1 MSADTFTLCPTTIMR
16 VDEQE
21 GKLGVVSAGHGPDEA
36 LVVFRGPED
45 AWAFQ
50 RTSGKYTE
58 AEGCTV
64 VGMDRN
70 AVAALLDK
78 QGLRYVAMPEGWT
91 GDPSGRVDLFSA
103 ENFLKF
109 LDESEPA

>member
-1 MSADTFTLCPTTIMR
+1 MSADTFTISPTVIVR
-16 VDEQE
+16 LDEQE
-21 GKLGVVSAGHGPDEA
+21 GTLGVVSANQGPDEA

-58 AEGCTV
+58 AEGFLV

-78 QGLRYVAMPEGWT
+78 QGLRYVAMPEAWT
-91 GDPSGRVDLFSA
+91 EDASGGVDLLSA
-103 ENFLKF
+103 GNFLEF